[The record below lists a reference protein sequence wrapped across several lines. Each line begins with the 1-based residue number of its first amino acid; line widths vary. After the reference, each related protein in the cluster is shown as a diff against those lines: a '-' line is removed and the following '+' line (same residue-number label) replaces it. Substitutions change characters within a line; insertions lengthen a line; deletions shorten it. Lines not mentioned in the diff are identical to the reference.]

1 MQSDNSEYNNA
12 NNGGYNRGL
21 LFVALS
27 AILFTVFIGS
37 LFTGTVNIP
46 VSEIARILAGAGG
59 SRPEWGIIITDLR
72 LPRALTA
79 LLAGTGLSVSGL
91 LMQTVFRNPLAG
103 PYVLGISAGA
113 SLGVAA
119 VVMGFSFLYGS
130 AGLSQPGTW
139 SMVLAA
145 WAGSG
150 LVLMLILLVSF
161 RVRDIMTILILGIM
175 FGSATS
181 ALVNVMQYFSTESM
195 LKSFMIWT
203 MGSLGGVTSTQLRIM
218 VPAVAG
224 GLILSLASIKLLN
237 AMLLGENYARSLG
250 MNITM
255 ARIMVF
261 FSTSLLAGTITA
273 FCGPIA
279 FIGIAVPHLSRLLFR
294 NADHAV
300 LVPATILTGGIVMLG
315 SDIIARLP
323 GLDSSLPINSVTAL
337 LGIPVVI
344 WIVIRNQ
351 KLTGIF

>member
-1 MQSDNSEYNNA
+1 MQSDTGRYSSII
-12 NNGGYNRGL
+12 
-21 LFVALS
+21 LFVILS
-27 AILFTVFIGS
+27 AALLAVFIGG
-37 LFTGTVNIP
+37 LFAGP
-46 VSEIARILAGAGG
+46 VSIPFTEVLKILAGGEALK
-59 SRPEWGIIITDLR
+59 PEWEIIIKELR
-72 LPRALTA
+72 LPRVLTA
-79 LLAGTGLSVSGL
+79 LFAGMGLSVSGL

-119 VVMGFSFLYGS
+119 VVMGFSFVTGAS
-130 AGLSQPGTW
+130 GLSLPGSWVT
-139 SMVLAA
+139 VVAA

-150 LVLMLILLVSF
+150 LVLLLILLVSF

-181 ALVNVMQYFSTESM
+181 ALVGVMQYFSTEAM

-203 MGSLGGVTSTQLRIM
+203 MGSLGGVTGSQLRIM
-218 VPAVAG
+218 IPVVTG
-224 GLILSLASIKLLN
+224 GLILSLASVKFLN

-250 MNITM
+250 VNITL
-255 ARIMVF
+255 ARIAVF

-279 FIGIAVPHLSRLLFR
+279 FVGIAVPHLSRMLFR
-294 NADHAV
+294 NADHGI
-300 LVPATILTGGIVMLG
+300 LMPATILSGGIVMLG
-315 SDIIARLP
+315 SDIVAQLP
-323 GLDSSLPINSVTAL
+323 GTEGSLPINSVTAL

-351 KLTGIF
+351 KLTRIF

>member
-1 MQSDNSEYNNA
+1 MQSDKPKYNS
-12 NNGGYNRGL
+12 GYNSGL

-27 AILFTVFIGS
+27 AILVAVFVGS
-37 LFTGTVNIP
+37 LFTGTVKIP
-46 VSEIARILAGAGG
+46 VSEIVRILAGAEA
-59 SRPEWGIIITDLR
+59 SRPEWGVIIRDIR

-119 VVMGFSFLYGS
+119 VVMGFSFINDS
-130 AGLSQPGTW
+130 AGLSIPGNW
-139 SMVLAA
+139 SMVIAA
-145 WAGSG
+145 WTGSG

-175 FGSATS
+175 FGSATG

-203 MGSLGGVTSTQLRIM
+203 MGSLGGVTSSQLRIM

-224 GLILSLASIKLLN
+224 GLLLSLASIKLLN

-279 FIGIAVPHLSRLLFR
+279 FIGIAVPHLSRMLFR
-294 NADHAV
+294 NADHSV
-300 LVPATILTGGIVMLG
+300 LMPATILTGGIVMLG
-315 SDIIARLP
+315 SDIIAQLP
-323 GLDSSLPINSVTAL
+323 GLESSLPINSVTAL

>member
-1 MQSDNSEYNNA
+1 MQNTSPRYSITV
-12 NNGGYNRGL
+12 L
-21 LFVALS
+21 LFIALS
-27 AILFTVFIGS
+27 AILAAVFAGG
-37 LFTGTVNIP
+37 LFTGTVKIP
-46 VSEIARILAGAGG
+46 VADILRILSGG
-59 SRPEWGIIITDLR
+59 EASKPEWGIIIRELR
-72 LPRALTA
+72 LPRVLTA
-79 LLAGTGLSVSGL
+79 LFAGMGLSVSGL

-113 SLGVAA
+113 SLGVAV
-119 VVMGFSFLYGS
+119 VVMGFSFAGASALSLPGS
-130 AGLSQPGTW
+130 WA
-139 SMVLAA
+139 MVIAA
-145 WAGSG
+145 WTGSG
-150 LVLMLILLVSF
+150 LVLLLILLVSF

-181 ALVNVMQYFSTESM
+181 ALVSVMQYFSTETI

-203 MGSLGGVTSTQLRIM
+203 MGSMGGVTSSQLKIM
-218 VPAVAG
+218 IPAVMAG
-224 GLILSLASIKLLN
+224 LALSLASIKLLN

-250 MNITM
+250 MNVTL
-255 ARIMVF
+255 ARVMVF

-279 FIGIAVPHLSRLLFR
+279 FVGIAVPHLARMLFR

-300 LVPATILTGGIVMLG
+300 LMPATILTGGIVMLG
-315 SDIIARLP
+315 SDIIAQLP

>member
-1 MQSDNSEYNNA
+1 MQTENPEYNS
-12 NNGGYNRGL
+12 GYKKVL
-21 LFVALS
+21 LFGTLS
-27 AILFTVFIGS
+27 AILVAVFIAS

-46 VSEIARILAGAGG
+46 VSEIIRILAGSEA

-72 LPRALTA
+72 IPRAMTA

-113 SLGVAA
+113 SLGVAT
-119 VVMGFSFLYGS
+119 VVMGFSFISGKT
-130 AGLSQPGTW
+130 GLSQPGTW
-139 SMVLAA
+139 YMVMAA

-175 FGSATS
+175 FGSATG
-181 ALVNVMQYFSTESM
+181 AMVNVMQYFSTESM

-203 MGSLGGVTSTQLRIM
+203 MGSLGGVTSGQLRIM
-218 VPAVAG
+218 VPAVGG
-224 GLILSLASIKLLN
+224 GLLLSFASVKLLN
-237 AMLLGENYARSLG
+237 AMLLGENYSRSLG
-250 MNITM
+250 MNVTM
-255 ARIMVF
+255 ARILVF

-279 FIGIAVPHLSRLLFR
+279 FVGIAVPHLSRLLFR

-300 LVPATILTGGIVMLG
+300 LLPATMLTGGIVMLG

-323 GLDSSLPINSVTAL
+323 GLESSLPINSVTAL

-351 KLTGIF
+351 KITGIF